1 MYCGGVRSTCLGA
14 GRKAGGKEPDGKW
27 EKTEEC
33 INREPF
39 SCI

>member
-1 MYCGGVRSTCLGA
+1 MPRSRRET
-14 GRKAGGKEPDGKW
+14 GGKDTDGKW